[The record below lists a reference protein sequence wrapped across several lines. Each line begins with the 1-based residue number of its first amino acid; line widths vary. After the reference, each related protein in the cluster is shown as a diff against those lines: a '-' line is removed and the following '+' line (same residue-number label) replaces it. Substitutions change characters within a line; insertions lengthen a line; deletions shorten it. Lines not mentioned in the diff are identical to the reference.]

1 VGDALL
7 TRVMG
12 EMRRL
17 MSAPGEYLRG
27 PLGTLRVKIIDNY
40 EPRAPANETYLS
52 SIPYFN

>member
-1 VGDALL
+1 MGDALL